1 MEGKEGEEKG
11 AVEDIIVANCLGC
24 EGGERKKSTNLRLE
38 RGKVSHVLIRRRLV
52 HSPT

>member
-24 EGGERKKSTNLRLE
+24 EGGAREEKEHESAA
-38 RGKVSHVLIRRRLV
+38 GKGEGLTRA
-52 HSPT
+52 HSA